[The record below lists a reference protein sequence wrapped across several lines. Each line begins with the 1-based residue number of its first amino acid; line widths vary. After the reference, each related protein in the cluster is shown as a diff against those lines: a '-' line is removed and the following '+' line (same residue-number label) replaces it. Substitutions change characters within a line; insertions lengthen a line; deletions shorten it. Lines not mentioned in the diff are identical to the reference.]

1 LQETLI
7 QLAIFIMAG
16 FLGFELISRVP
27 NLLHTPL
34 MSATNAIHGIILV
47 GGMITIAADGPAWVK
62 FVGFLAVFF
71 GALMSATNA
80 IHGIILVG
88 GMITIAAD
96 GPAWVKFVGFL
107 AVFFGALNVVGGFWV
122 TNRML
127 SMFRPPK
134 ARVKKRKG

>member
-1 LQETLI
+1 MEILLV
-7 QLAIFIMAG
+7 QLAVFVLAA

-47 GGMITIAADGPAWVK
+47 GGMIT
-62 FVGFLAVFF
+62 LASSEGNVWIE
-71 GALMSATNA
+71 A
-80 IHGIILVG
+80 
-88 GMITIAAD
+88 
-96 GPAWVKFVGFL
+96 VGFL

-127 SMFRPPK
+127 GMFRPPRPK
-134 ARVKKRKG
+134 VKKREG